1 MNVITEVNVMTDNT
15 KQNIYTSSDMATL
28 LKIQESTL
36 RKYCIMLEEAGYKF
50 HKNELGHR
58 GFLNNDVIALKR
70 FLEIKKHPDMTLKQ
84 ACNAVTVWVK
94 ENSVTDRDTTNI
106 TKNDEHHDSYNTLL
120 HQFKD
125 FQEQQMQFN
134 QELLNQLKQQQE
146 FIETSLKA
154 RDQKLTEALRETLE
168 TKKMIAAA
176 TEQQQQKKPSF
187 WERLFN
193 K

>member
-1 MNVITEVNVMTDNT
+1 MAGNT
-15 KQNIYTSSDMATL
+15 NDKQIIYTSSDMATL

-70 FLEIKKHPDMTLKQ
+70 LLEIKKHPDMTLKQ

-94 ENSVTDRDTTNI
+94 ENSVTDRDTTDI
-106 TKNDEHHDSYNTLL
+106 TKHDQHNDSYNTLS

-146 FIETSLKA
+146 FIETSLKE

-176 TEQQQQKKPSF
+176 TEQQQQKKSSF
-187 WERLFN
+187 WQRLFT

>member
-1 MNVITEVNVMTDNT
+1 MTVNTDDR
-15 KQNIYTSSDMATL
+15 QSIYTSSDMATL

-70 FLEIKKHPDMTLKQ
+70 LLEIKKHPDMTLKQ
-84 ACNAVTVWVK
+84 ACNAVTTWVK
-94 ENSVTDRDTTNI
+94 ENSITDRDTTGI
-106 TKNDEHHDSYNTLL
+106 TEYNQHNDSYNTLL
-120 HQFKD
+120 QQFKD

-134 QELLNQLKQQQE
+134 QELLNQLKEQQE

-168 TKKMIAAA
+168 TKKLIAAA
-176 TEQQQQKKPSF
+176 TEQKKPTF
-187 WERLFN
+187 WQRLF
-193 K
+193 KK

>member
-1 MNVITEVNVMTDNT
+1 MTDNT

-36 RKYCIMLEEAGYKF
+36 RKYCIMLEETGYKF

-70 FLEIKKHPDMTLKQ
+70 LLEIKKHPDMTLKQ
-84 ACNAVTVWVK
+84 ACNAVTIWAK
-94 ENSVTDRDTTNI
+94 ESNVTDHNTTDI
-106 TKNDEHHDSYNTLL
+106 AKRDEHKESYNTLL

-146 FIETSLKA
+146 FIETSLKE

-176 TEQQQQKKPSF
+176 AEQQQQKNSSF
-187 WERLFN
+187 WQRLFN